1 MASPALILRVKFK
14 SKLPLEDVIEI
25 VENRADDFRALA
37 GLQQKFYLLDKETG
51 EYGGLYLW
59 ESNEAFDEYR
69 QSELRA
75 TIASAYQTEGDPDI
89 EVFEVI
95 KTLRE

>member
-1 MASPALILRVKFK
+1 MASPALILRVKFR
-14 SKLPLEDVIEI
+14 SKLTLEEVTKIIE
-25 VENRADDFRALA
+25 ERADDFRALS
-37 GLQQKFYLLDKETG
+37 GLQQKFYLLNRETG

-59 ESNEAFDEYR
+59 ESESAFHDYR

>member
-1 MASPALILRVKFK
+1 MANAAIMLRVKFK
-14 SKLPLEDVIEI
+14 SQLPLEDVEKII
-25 VENRADDFRALA
+25 ENRADDFRALV
-37 GLQQKFYLLDKETG
+37 GLQQKYYLLNRETG
-51 EYGGLYLW
+51 VYGGLYLW
-59 ESNEAFDEYR
+59 ESKDAFDEYL